1 MRKVLTVLLLSTL
14 AIGTASA
21 ETLHFGTTTANPPF
35 VTANGKNQ
43 PVGFDIDLAH
53 ALCQQMQAQCQFT
66 AQRFDT
72 LIPALRFKKFDAVIA
87 GMEVI
92 PMREKQVAFSRPYRQ
107 ALSGVVIVNKDVAH
121 TFADLKAKKVGVV
134 KGTLHQHYLR
144 DKQKAVQASLTT
156 MSPAPWPR

>member
-1 MRKVLTVLLLSTL
+1 MAPPRPIHRLS
-14 AIGTASA
+14 
-21 ETLHFGTTTANPPF
+21 PP
-35 VTANGKNQ
+35 TGKNQ

-121 TFADLKAKKVGVV
+121 TFADLKAKKSRRGER
-134 KGTLHQHYLR
+134 H
-144 DKQKAVQASLTT
+144 AASAL
-156 MSPAPWPR
+156 PA

>member
-92 PMREKQVAFSRPYRQ
+92 PMREK
-107 ALSGVVIVNKDVAH
+107 
-121 TFADLKAKKVGVV
+121 
-134 KGTLHQHYLR
+134 
-144 DKQKAVQASLTT
+144 
-156 MSPAPWPR
+156 